1 MTDQRI
7 KYLKDILKL
16 TAVDYTFVSR
26 VEEKGVNNSL
36 SRISSLKP
44 PVEFINCT

>member
-7 KYLKDILKL
+7 KYLKEVLKL

-26 VEEKGVNNSL
+26 VEEKGVNKFL
-36 SRISSLKP
+36 IAHIFF
-44 PVEFINCT
+44 EATC